1 MDLNK
6 INSVYFIGIGGIGM
20 SALARYF
27 NAMGKKVS
35 GYDKTPTKLTAE
47 LIAEGI
53 DIHFDDHIRNIP
65 SYIKELPY
73 NTDNIL
79 VVTTPAVPKD
89 HSEYVFFNLNGF
101 NIKKRAEVL
110 GMITETAYTI
120 AVAGT
125 HGKTTTSSLVAH
137 ILKFAGL
144 DPSAFLGGITQNY
157 NTNLL
162 LSSKLKD
169 QHSRPNDSSGR
180 AASDTQHL
188 VVVEADEYDRS
199 FLTLH
204 PEIAVITS
212 CDADHLDIYGDKNSV
227 EESFSLF
234 AKQVRSILILKKNIV
249 SKINAPLKAISY
261 AVNDDS
267 ADYFAQHIKIENGY
281 YHYEIVTPV
290 TIYDNITLGLPGLH
304 NVENSVA
311 AVAIACQ
318 LNIPEKI
325 IREALASFKGV
336 RRRFDYHIKTDELVF
351 IDDYAHHPEELKA
364 AISSAK
370 EMYPG
375 KKITGI
381 FQPHLYSR
389 TRDFADEFAKSLD
402 LLDECILMEI
412 YPARE
417 LPIDGVTSQMLLN
430 KMRSVNKSICQKA
443 DLIEEIKK
451 RDLQVL
457 MTMGAGDIDTFID
470 SLKQE
475 LSK

>member
-1 MDLNK
+1 MNLNK
-6 INSVYFIGIGGIGM
+6 IHSVYFLGIGGIGM

-27 NAMGKKVS
+27 NAMGKRVA
-35 GYDKTPTKLTAE
+35 GYDKTSTKLTDE

-53 DIHFDDHIRNIP
+53 EIHFEDHIRNIP
-65 SYIKELPY
+65 KYIKELPY
-73 NTDNIL
+73 DIDNIL
-79 VVTTPAVPKD
+79 IVFTPAVPLD

-110 GMITETAYTI
+110 GMITESAHTI

-125 HGKTTTSSLVAH
+125 HGKTTTSSLTAH
-137 ILKFAGL
+137 ILRSAGL

-162 LSSKLKD
+162 LSSKLKNS
-169 QHSRPNDSSGR
+169 QLRTPDSE
-180 AASDTQHL
+180 L
-188 VVVEADEYDRS
+188 IVVEADEYDRS

-212 CDADHLDIYGDKNSV
+212 VDADHLDIYGDKNHV

-234 AKQVRSILILKKNIV
+234 AKQVKSKLILKKSIV
-249 SKINAPLKAISY
+249 GKVNAELKAITY
-261 AVNDDS
+261 AVNDES
-267 ADYFAQHIKIENGY
+267 ADYFAKDIKIENGFY
-281 YHYEIVTPV
+281 KYTIVTPISV
-290 TIYDNITLGLPGLH
+290 FDNIVMGLPGLH

-318 LNIPEKI
+318 LNISEEI
-325 IREALASFKGV
+325 IRKALASFKGV
-336 RRRFDYHIKTDELVF
+336 KRRFDYHIKTDKLVF

-364 AISSAK
+364 TISSAK

-381 FQPHLYSR
+381 FQPHLFSR
-389 TRDFADEFAKSLD
+389 TRDFADDFARSLD

-417 LPIDGVTSQMLLN
+417 LPIEGVSSQMLLN
-430 KMRSVNKSICQKA
+430 KMKSANKSICQKT
-443 DLIEEIKK
+443 DLIQEVSKREIE
-451 RDLQVL
+451 VL
-457 MTMGAGDIDTFID
+457 MTMGAGDIDTFVESI
-470 SLKQE
+470 KNE
-475 LSK
+475 LNKH

>member
-1 MDLNK
+1 MELNK
-6 INSVYFIGIGGIGM
+6 IHSVYFLGIGGIGM

-27 NAMGKKVS
+27 NAMGKRVA
-35 GYDKTPTKLTAE
+35 GYDRTATALTDE
-47 LIAEGI
+47 LISEGI
-53 DIHFDDHIRNIP
+53 EVHFEDHIRNIP
-65 SYIKELPY
+65 AYIKELPY
-73 NTDNIL
+73 DTENIL
-79 VVTTPAVPKD
+79 IVYTPAVPKD

-110 GMITETAYTI
+110 GMIADSARTI

-125 HGKTTTSSLVAH
+125 HGKTTTSSLTAH
-137 ILKFAGL
+137 ILKTAGM

-162 LSSKLKD
+162 LSKTLGD
-169 QHSRPNDSSGR
+169 QRSTGSARN
-180 AASDTQHL
+180 L

-212 CDADHLDIYGDKNSV
+212 VDADHLDVYGDSQHV
-227 EESFSLF
+227 TESFNLF
-234 AKQVRSILILKKNIV
+234 ANQVLSKLIVKKSIREKILR
-249 SKINAPLKAISY
+249 KAITYS
-261 AVNDDS
+261 VNDDS
-267 ADYFAQHIKIENGY
+267 ADYFAQNIRIENGF

-290 TIYDNITLGLPGLH
+290 NIFDDLTLGLPGLH

-311 AVAIACQ
+311 AVAIACE
-318 LNIPEKI
+318 LNVPENE
-325 IREALASFKGV
+325 IRKALASFRGV
-336 RRRFDYHIKTDELVF
+336 KRRFDYHIRTSDLVY

-364 AISSAK
+364 AISSAR

-375 KKITGI
+375 KKITGV

-389 TRDFADEFAKSLD
+389 TRDFADDFAKSLD

-417 LPIDGVTSQMLLN
+417 LPIEGVSSQMLIDR
-430 KMRSVNKSICQKA
+430 MRSANKSIVQKK
-443 DLIEEIKK
+443 DLVEEIGRRK
-451 RDLQVL
+451 LEVL
-457 MTMGAGDIDTFID
+457 MTMGAGDIDVFIQPITD
-470 SLKQE
+470 KLKR
-475 LSK
+475 

>member
-1 MDLNK
+1 MDLSK
-6 INSVYFIGIGGIGM
+6 IHSVYFLGIGGIGM

-27 NAMGKKVS
+27 NAMGKKVA
-35 GYDKTPTKLTAE
+35 GYDKTPTRLTDE

-53 DIHFDDHIRNIP
+53 EIHFEDHIRNIP
-65 SYIKELPY
+65 AYIKELPY
-73 NTDNIL
+73 DVDNIL
-79 VVTTPAVPKD
+79 IVFTPAVPKD

-110 GMITETAYTI
+110 GMITQTGHTI

-137 ILKFAGL
+137 ILKSAGL

-162 LSSKLKD
+162 LSERLKV
-169 QHSRPNDSSGR
+169 QNDSS
-180 AASDTQHL
+180 DKEHMI
-188 VVVEADEYDRS
+188 VVEADEYDRS

-212 CDADHLDIYGDKNSV
+212 VDADHLDIYGDPRQV

-234 AKQVRSILILKKNIV
+234 AKQVKSKLILKKNIV
-249 SKINAPLKAISY
+249 SKINTDGRTPITY

-267 ADYFAQHIKIENGY
+267 ADYFAQNIRIENGFY
-281 YHYEIVTPV
+281 IYEIITPFN
-290 TIYDNITLGLPGLH
+290 IFEDITLGLPGLH

-318 LNIPEKI
+318 LNISERV
-325 IREALASFKGV
+325 IRESLASFKGV
-336 RRRFDYHIKTDELVF
+336 RRRFDYHIKTETLIY

-364 AISSAK
+364 SISSAK

-381 FQPHLYSR
+381 FQPHLFSR
-389 TRDFADEFAKSLD
+389 TRDFADDFARSLD

-417 LPIDGVTSQMLLN
+417 LPIAGITSQMLLDKMKLSN
-430 KMRSVNKSICQKA
+430 KCICQKDTLLA
-443 DLIEEIKK
+443 ELANRSLE
-451 RDLQVL
+451 VL
-457 MTMGAGDIDTFID
+457 MTMGAGDIDTFIEPIK
-470 SLKQE
+470 KQ
-475 LSK
+475 LTK

>member
-1 MDLNK
+1 MNLNK
-6 INSVYFIGIGGIGM
+6 IHSVYFLGIGGIGM

-27 NAMGKKVS
+27 NAMGKRVA
-35 GYDKTPTKLTAE
+35 GYDKTSTKLTDE

-53 DIHFDDHIRNIP
+53 EIHFEDHIRNIP

-73 NTDNIL
+73 DTDNIL
-79 VVTTPAVPKD
+79 IVFTPAVPLD

-110 GMITETAYTI
+110 GMITQSAHTI

-137 ILKFAGL
+137 IFKCAGL

-162 LSSKLKD
+162 LSENLKPSN
-169 QHSRPNDSSGR
+169 QQPTTNNY
-180 AASDTQHL
+180 

-212 CDADHLDIYGDKNSV
+212 VDADHLDIYGDKSHV

-234 AKQVRSILILKKNIV
+234 AKQVKSKLILKKSIV
-249 SKINAPLKAISY
+249 TKVETEKTPITY
-261 AVNDDS
+261 AVNDES
-267 ADYFAQHIKIENGY
+267 ADYFAQNIKIENGFY
-281 YHYEIVTPV
+281 QYEIVTPNS
-290 TIYDNITLGLPGLH
+290 IFKNIVLGLPGLH

-318 LNIPEKI
+318 LNISEDI
-325 IREALASFKGV
+325 IRKALASFKGV
-336 RRRFDYHIKTDELVF
+336 KRRFDYHIKTDKLVY
-351 IDDYAHHPEELKA
+351 IDDYAHHPAELSA
-364 AISSAK
+364 SISSAK

-381 FQPHLYSR
+381 FQPHLFSR
-389 TRDFADEFAKSLD
+389 TRDFADDFAKSLD

-417 LPIDGVTSQMLLN
+417 LPITGVSSQMLLD
-430 KMRSVNKSICQKA
+430 KMKSSNKSICQKK
-443 DLIEEIKK
+443 DLVQEVSKREIE
-451 RDLQVL
+451 VL
-457 MTMGAGDIDTFID
+457 MTMGAGDIDTFVEPIT
-470 SLKQE
+470 KE
-475 LSK
+475 LLRIEKV

>member
-1 MDLNK
+1 MDLKK
-6 INSVYFIGIGGIGM
+6 IHSVYFLGIGGIGM

-27 NAMGKKVS
+27 NAMGKRVA
-35 GYDKTPTKLTAE
+35 GYDKTSTKLTDE

-53 DIHFDDHIRNIP
+53 EIHFEDHIRNIP
-65 SYIKELPY
+65 KYIKELPY
-73 NTDNIL
+73 DIDNIL
-79 VVTTPAVPKD
+79 IVFTPAVPLD

-110 GMITETAYTI
+110 GMITESAHTI

-125 HGKTTTSSLVAH
+125 HGKTTTSSLTAH
-137 ILKFAGL
+137 ILKSAGL

-162 LSSKLKD
+162 LSSNLKN
-169 QHSRPNDSSGR
+169 SELRTSDSE
-180 AASDTQHL
+180 L
-188 VVVEADEYDRS
+188 IVVEADEYDRS

-212 CDADHLDIYGDKNSV
+212 VDADHLDIYGDKNHV

-234 AKQVRSILILKKNIV
+234 AKQVKSKLILKKSIV
-249 SKINAPLKAISY
+249 GKVKAELKPITY
-261 AVNDDS
+261 AVNDES
-267 ADYFAQHIKIENGY
+267 ADYFAKDIIIENGFY
-281 YHYEIVTPV
+281 KYSIVTPI
-290 TIYDNITLGLPGLH
+290 TIYENVVMGLAGLH

-318 LNIPEKI
+318 LNISEEI
-325 IREALASFKGV
+325 IRKALASFKGV
-336 RRRFDYHIKTDELVF
+336 KRRFDYHIKTDKLVF

-381 FQPHLYSR
+381 FQPHLFSR
-389 TRDFADEFAKSLD
+389 TRDFADDFARSLD

-417 LPIDGVTSQMLLN
+417 LPIEGVSSQMLLN
-430 KMRSVNKSICQKA
+430 KMKSANKSICQKT
-443 DLIEEIKK
+443 DLIEEVSK
-451 RDLQVL
+451 REIEVL
-457 MTMGAGDIDTFID
+457 MTMGAGDIDTFVESI
-470 SLKQE
+470 KNE
-475 LSK
+475 LNKH

>member
-1 MDLNK
+1 MDLSK
-6 INSVYFIGIGGIGM
+6 IHSVYFLGIGGIGM

-27 NAMGKKVS
+27 NTMGKRVA
-35 GYDKTPTKLTAE
+35 GYDKTPTKLTDE

-53 DIHFDDHIRNIP
+53 DIHFEDHIRNIP
-65 SYIKELPY
+65 KYVKELPFD
-73 NTDNIL
+73 TDNIL
-79 VVTTPAVPKD
+79 IVFTPAVPLD

-110 GMITETAYTI
+110 GMITQSAHTI

-137 ILKFAGL
+137 ILKSAGL

-162 LSSKLKD
+162 LSSNLKSNN
-169 QHSRPNDSSGR
+169 QQVSTSNYI
-180 AASDTQHL
+180 
-188 VVVEADEYDRS
+188 VVEADEYDRS

-212 CDADHLDIYGDKNSV
+212 VDADHLDIYGDKSHV

-234 AKQVRSILILKKNIV
+234 AKQVRSKLILKKSIV
-249 SKINAPLKAISY
+249 EKVKTDKTPITY
-261 AVNDDS
+261 AVNDES
-267 ADYFAQHIKIENGY
+267 ADYFAKDIKIENGFY
-281 YHYEIVTPV
+281 NYSIVTPTAIFDKMV
-290 TIYDNITLGLPGLH
+290 MGLPGLH

-311 AVAIACQ
+311 AVAIACE
-318 LNIPEKI
+318 LKISEDI
-325 IREALASFKGV
+325 IRMALATFNGV
-336 RRRFDYHIKTDELVF
+336 KRRFDYQIKTEKLVF

-381 FQPHLYSR
+381 FQPHLFSR
-389 TRDFADEFAKSLD
+389 TRDFADDFARSLD
-402 LLDECILMEI
+402 LLDECLLMEI

-417 LPIDGVTSQMLLN
+417 LPIEGVTSQMLLN
-430 KMRSVNKSICQKA
+430 KMKLTNKSVCQKS
-443 DLIEEIKK
+443 DLVEEIGK
-451 RDLQVL
+451 RDIEVL
-457 MTMGAGDIDTFID
+457 MTMGAGDIDTFVIP
-470 SLKQE
+470 LKNK
-475 LSK
+475 LGY

>member
-6 INSVYFIGIGGIGM
+6 INSVYFLGIGGIGM

-35 GYDKTPTKLTAE
+35 GYDKTPTKLTSE

-53 DIHFDDHIRNIP
+53 DIHFEDHIRNIP
-65 SYIKELPY
+65 RYIKELPY
-73 NTDNIL
+73 DIDTIL
-79 VVTTPAVPKD
+79 IVTTPAVPKD

-137 ILKFAGL
+137 ILKAAGL

-162 LSSKLKD
+162 LSENLKISTLNS
-169 QHSRPNDSSGR
+169 QVSN
-180 AASDTQHL
+180 L
-188 VVVEADEYDRS
+188 IVVEADEYDRS

-212 CDADHLDIYGDKNSV
+212 CDADHLDIYGNKNSV

-234 AKQVRSILILKKNIV
+234 AKQVHSKLILKKSIV
-249 SKINAPLKAISY
+249 SKINSSQKAITY

-267 ADYFAQHIKIENGY
+267 SDYFAQNIKIEKGY

-290 TIYDNITLGLPGLH
+290 NILENLTLGLPGLH

-311 AVAIACQ
+311 AVAVALQ
-318 LNIPEKI
+318 LNISEKVI
-325 IREALASFKGV
+325 CEALASFKGV
-336 RRRFDYHIKTDELVF
+336 KRRFDYHIKTDNLVY
-351 IDDYAHHPEELKA
+351 IDDYAHHPEELRA

-381 FQPHLYSR
+381 FQPHLFSR
-389 TRDFADEFAKSLD
+389 TRDFADEFADSLD

-417 LPIDGVTSQMLLN
+417 LPIDGVSSQMLLN
-430 KMRSVNKSICQKA
+430 KMRLKNKSLCQKK
-443 DLIEEIKK
+443 DLIAEIKK
-451 RDLQVL
+451 RNIEVL
-457 MTMGAGDIDTFID
+457 MTMGAGDIDTFVDQI
-470 SLKQE
+470 KNE
-475 LSK
+475 LTIK